1 MSLASEVRKPSVRY
15 RGLLEAAP
23 DAIVVVNERREVV
36 LVNLQT
42 EKQFRYRRNELLGH
56 KVDKII
62 PQGFAEWMLADGLR
76 SQVEALEQQ
85 ISSGIELRG
94 RRKDGSEF
102 PIEIMLSLLKSVEG
116 VLVTAGIRDIS
127 VRKAAEKQLAQ
138 MERRYR
144 GLLEA
149 APDAMVVVNQ
159 GEKIVLL
166 NMQAEK
172 YFGYRRDELLG
183 QSITTIIPQGYAERL
198 LADSHRSNQASLTQ
212 QIAGTIELSGRRK
225 SGSEFPIEV
234 MLSPL
239 DSDEG
244 RLVTAA
250 IRDISDRKKLERMKD
265 EFVATVSHELRTPLT
280 SIAGALA
287 LLVGEAGGELPPA
300 ATRLLVI
307 AHTNSER
314 LVRLINDILDVEK
327 LESGKVTFNL
337 KRLDVQ
343 LLLEEVVEANRA
355 FADGYG
361 VHIRLADAPAACAVR
376 ADPDRLA
383 QVVTNL
389 ISNAVKF
396 SPKGADVVVAVETR
410 GESVRI
416 SVRDHGCGIPDDFK
430 PKVFQKFAQADDTNA
445 RAKGGTGLG
454 LSIVQQITRRLGG
467 TVSFDD
473 APGGGTVFNVD
484 LPLLDSIANQEIDS
498 VADAKDA
505 RLSSFE
511 DVPDLER
518 SRA

>member
-1 MSLASEVRKPSVRY
+1 MSLVSESRKPSLQY
-15 RGLLEAAP
+15 RGVLESAP
-23 DAIVVVNERREVV
+23 DAIVVVNAGREVV

-42 EKQFRYRRNELLGH
+42 ERQFKYRRDELLGE
-56 KVDKII
+56 KIDKII
-62 PQGFAEWMLADGLR
+62 PQGFAEWMLAEGLR
-76 SQVEALEQQ
+76 LQAEAYEQQ
-85 ISSGIELRG
+85 ISTGIELRG

-127 VRKAAEKQLAQ
+127 VRKAAEMQLAQ

-159 GEKIVLL
+159 GEEIVLL

-198 LADSHRSNQASLTQ
+198 VADSHRSAQASLAQ
-212 QIAGTIELSGRRK
+212 QIAGTIELSGYRK
-225 SGSEFPIEV
+225 DGSEFPIEV

-250 IRDISDRKKLERMKD
+250 IRDISDRKKLERTKD

-287 LLVGEAGGELPPA
+287 LLVGEAGGKLPAA

-337 KRLDVQ
+337 IRLDVQ
-343 LLLEEVVEANRA
+343 SLLQEVVEANRA

-361 VHIRLADAPAACAVR
+361 VHIRLAKAPAACAVR
-376 ADPDRLA
+376 ADPDRLE

-396 SPKGADVVVAVETR
+396 SPKGGEVEMAVERR
-410 GESVRI
+410 GETIRI

-430 PKVFQKFAQADDTNA
+430 PRVFQKFMQADNTNA

-454 LSIVQQITRRLGG
+454 LSIVQQITVRLGG
-467 TVSFDD
+467 AVSFDD

-484 LPLLDSIANQEIDS
+484 LPRLDNIVDQKIVS
-498 VADAKDA
+498 VADAERA
-505 RLSSFE
+505 RLSSSE
-511 DVPDLER
+511 NAPNRVR
-518 SRA
+518 SRV